1 MPRPPRLENAQLK
14 RLGTMRTS
22 MERRLQSAVE
32 RLLALNDNK
41 ALTLERLAAEA
52 GVSPS
57 RIYAYPSVKQ
67 DWDRAVKAARGSEEV
82 SPNLAA
88 TGVAELH
95 EMIARLNEQRKM
107 ILDIAALLSRK
118 LSKAEEELA
127 AERYR
132 SENLDREL
140 IDLRKGVSKLTRIK

>member
-22 MERRLQSAVE
+22 MEKRLQSAIE

-41 ALTLERLAAEA
+41 ALTIERLAAEA

-67 DWDRAVKAARGSEEV
+67 EWDREVKAARGSKEV
-82 SPNLAA
+82 SLILAA
-88 TGVAELH
+88 TAAAELH
-95 EMIARLNEQRKM
+95 ETIARLTEQRKM

-118 LSKAEEELA
+118 LSKAEEDLV
-127 AERYR
+127 AERSR
-132 SENLDREL
+132 SDNLTKEL
-140 IDLRKGVSKLTRIK
+140 IDLHKRVSKLTRIK